1 MLKIAGNVRGI
12 LNSELSPAFNIV
24 PAFVIS
30 YLTIDM
36 HSTREKC
43 PVVFSQ
49 YTRTV
54 NYHMALHNMTT
65 T

>member
-30 YLTIDM
+30 YLTIDT

-43 PVVFSQ
+43 PMVLSQ
-49 YTRTV
+49 YTQTI
-54 NYHMALHNMTT
+54 NYHMALRNMATT
-65 T
+65 